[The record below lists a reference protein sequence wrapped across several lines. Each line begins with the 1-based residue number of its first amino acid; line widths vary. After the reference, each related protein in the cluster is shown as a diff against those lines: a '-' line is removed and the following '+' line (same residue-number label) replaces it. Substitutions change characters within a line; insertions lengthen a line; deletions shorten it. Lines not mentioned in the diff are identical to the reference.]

1 MRVRSTIFISISIL
15 GLLFLASCGR
25 MHNEEIR
32 KSWWKYGDGFH
43 VDDALRFDDL
53 KGDTLYFDN
62 SPTAIIVS
70 CGKGL
75 YRKTAV
81 LKIEDLRTGKVGT
94 YHEKGSY

>member
-1 MRVRSTIFISISIL
+1 M
-15 GLLFLASCGR
+15 
-25 MHNEEIR
+25 
-32 KSWWKYGDGFH
+32 Y
-43 VDDALRFDDL
+43 L